1 MNRGVNCF
9 VRVILL
15 QRLLDS
21 NSQVNGHT
29 DHGERPDRR
38 RWRRKGGERVAAVG
52 EGRRQNAEDIR
63 RAPQQGSEAT
73 QIRNLHVQVA
83 TAQPHGRIKITRL
96 KRAGL

>member
-38 RWRRKGGERVAAVG
+38 RWRRKGGERVAAV
-52 EGRRQNAEDIR
+52 EI
-63 RAPQQGSEAT
+63 S
-73 QIRNLHVQVA
+73 
-83 TAQPHGRIKITRL
+83 
-96 KRAGL
+96 